1 MPASYTTYADF
12 DKTIAYILE
21 SKWSSFCAIFADNQP
36 EKPPAD
42 ATWVR
47 WCIRPADSVS
57 QDVSGKHERTT
68 GLLYFQ
74 VFTPETQG
82 VRVAH
87 AVRDKVAG
95 IFGETNFSTKDG
107 NGAVWCRR
115 PKLIYAG
122 VEAGWVK
129 HNVIVPYHIDALA
142 LNGSPT

>member
-1 MPASYTTYADF
+1 MSTTYADF

-21 SKWSSFCAIFADNQP
+21 SKWSGSPPLFADNQP

-47 WCIRPADSVS
+47 WCVRPADSVS
-57 QDVSGKHERTT
+57 QDISGKFERTI
-68 GLLYFQ
+68 GLLYFE

-82 VRVAH
+82 VRVAY

-95 IFGETNFSTKDG
+95 IFSETTFGTKDG

-115 PKLIYAG
+115 AKIVYAG
-122 VEAGWVK
+122 KEAGWVK
-129 HNVIVPYHIDALA
+129 HNVIVPYHVDAPS